1 MMGNFKSFWMVLATM
16 LSALFIVAACA
27 SNDPE
32 PTATPVPA
40 VASNPSIDIASL
52 AIDAA
57 DLLALAGGLDIESTL
72 DDMTTD
78 SAPIDLPQLLPGALN
93 VPDILGILETTD
105 LTDLASDLP
114 LTALQLECLM
124 SEIDTDT
131 IEALVDGEVNSFRML
146 SVIGVMSTCGVD
158 LSDLAN

>member
-1 MMGNFKSFWMVLATM
+1 MVLATM

-40 VASNPSIDIASL
+40 GASNPSIDIASL

-72 DDMTTD
+72 DDMATD
-78 SAPIDLPQLLPGALN
+78 SAPIDLPQRLPGALD

-124 SEIDTDT
+124 SGIDTDT
-131 IEALVDGEVNSFRML
+131 IEAFVDGEVNSFRML
-146 SVIGVMSTCGVD
+146 SVIGVLSTCGVD